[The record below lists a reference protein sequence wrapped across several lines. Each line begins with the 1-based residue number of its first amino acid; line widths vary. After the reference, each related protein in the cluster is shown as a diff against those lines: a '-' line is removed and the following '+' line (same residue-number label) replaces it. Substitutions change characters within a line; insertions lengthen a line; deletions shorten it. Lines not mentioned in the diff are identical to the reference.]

1 MESHLKEMKEIT
13 DKLASIGAKVAEE
26 DQVVILLGSLPSSYS
41 GLLTALEARENVTL
55 DYVQQSLIQE
65 EMKRKS
71 ANADGAVH
79 TEGDSAL
86 VGASRKEYHWKP
98 PICWK
103 CNESG
108 HIQRFCPR
116 EKDARHEHGA
126 KAVKEISSLGGS
138 TQDSDSDND
147 LGVFVAGSR
156 MGNG

>member
-1 MESHLKEMKEIT
+1 ME
-13 DKLASIGAKVAEE
+13 AC
-26 DQVVILLGSLPSSYS
+26 PPCSYS
-41 GLLTALEARENVTL
+41 GLVTALEARENVTL

-126 KAVKEISSLGGS
+126 KAV
-138 TQDSDSDND
+138 
-147 LGVFVAGSR
+147 
-156 MGNG
+156 